1 MKRFITFSTIIL
13 SIFLLASC
21 QSTKVVECTSSDWL
35 SSHMEDGF
43 VTGKTDYVISGMMV
57 NEPYDTYNFLELT
70 DYHVEDDGVS
80 VVLKGTLGEEWVTK
94 LSKVLKTYTKEDG
107 SALTESDL
115 LDNKGTFIPLRAKAT
130 PDANFAFF
138 VPKNVIVEV
147 QTAWGDVLY
156 TNKSETDHGKGDYLV
171 CINKDGQPDLSDVW
185 VVNGAVFETTYNLN
199 NK

>member
-13 SIFLLASC
+13 SIFLIFSC

-35 SSHMEDGF
+35 TSHMEDGF

-107 SALTESDL
+107 SALTDSDL
-115 LDNKGTFIPLRAKAT
+115 LNNKGTFIPLRAKAT
-130 PDANFAFF
+130 PDANFAFY

-156 TNKSETDHGKGDYLV
+156 TNKSDTDHGKGDYLV
-171 CINKDGQPDLSDVW
+171 CNNKDGQPDLSDVW
-185 VVNGAVFETTYNLN
+185 VVNGAVFETTYKLN
-199 NK
+199 K

>member
-13 SIFLLASC
+13 SIFLIFSC

-43 VTGKTDYVISGMMV
+43 ITGKTDYVISGMMV

-107 SALTESDL
+107 SALTDSDL
-115 LDNKGTFIPLRAKAT
+115 LNNKGTFIPLRAKAT

-156 TNKSETDHGKGDYLV
+156 TNKSDTDHGKGDYLV
-171 CINKDGQPDLSDVW
+171 CNNKDGQPDLSDVW
-185 VVNGAVFETTYNLN
+185 VVNGAVFETTYKLN
-199 NK
+199 K

>member
-13 SIFLLASC
+13 SIFLIFSC

-43 VTGKTDYVISGMMV
+43 ITGKTDYVISGMMV

-107 SALTESDL
+107 SALTDSDL
-115 LDNKGTFIPLRAKAT
+115 LNNKGTFIPLRAKAT
-130 PDANFAFF
+130 PDANFAFY

-156 TNKSETDHGKGDYLV
+156 TNKSDTDHGKGDYLV
-171 CINKDGQPDLSDVW
+171 CNNKDGQPDLSDVW
-185 VVNGAVFETTYNLN
+185 VVNGAVFETTYKLN
-199 NK
+199 K

>member
-1 MKRFITFSTIIL
+1 MKRFITILLIVL
-13 SIFLLASC
+13 SIFLITSC
-21 QSTKVVECTSSDWL
+21 QSTKVIETTSSAWL
-35 SSHMEDGF
+35 EEHMDDGF
-43 VTGKTDYVISGMMV
+43 VTGKTDYVISAMMV

-94 LSKVLKTYTKEDG
+94 LSKVLKSYTKEDG
-107 SALTESDL
+107 IALSESDL
-115 LDNKGTFIPLRAKAT
+115 LDNKGTFIPVRAKAT

-156 TNKSETDHGKGDYLV
+156 TNKSDTDHGDGDYLV
-171 CINKDGQPDLSDVW
+171 CNNDNGKPDLSDIW

-199 NK
+199 K

>member
-1 MKRFITFSTIIL
+1 MKRFISFSLIL
-13 SIFLLASC
+13 FSLFVMISC
-21 QSTKVVECTSSDWL
+21 QSTKAIECTADDYL
-35 SSHMEDGF
+35 AQHMEEGF
-43 VTGKTDYVISGMMV
+43 LTGKTDYVISGMMV

-107 SALTESDL
+107 SALTDSDL
-115 LDNKGTFIPLRAKAT
+115 LNNKGTFIPLRAKAT

-156 TNKSETDHGKGDYLV
+156 TNKSDTDHGKGDYLV
-171 CINKDGQPDLSDVW
+171 CNNKDGQPDLSDVW
-185 VVNGAVFETTYNLN
+185 VVNGAVFETTYKLN
-199 NK
+199 K